1 MNKSQKDEIQ
11 RQIGEFWNKYRSNN
25 LAKRTRWWQS
35 PHIIEH
41 YNFRV
46 CGKKLSGWNEGPIEL
61 LKQKSNN
68 QVFKKAISIGC
79 GTGAKEIN
87 LIEKGIV
94 ETFVCYELSKDSII
108 IAQKLAEKKGISEKI
123 KFQLGDF
130 FESSDNC
137 PEAYDLVFWDNSLHH
152 MLDTRAAIKISKEIL
167 KNGGYFFCN
176 DYVGKSRFQWS
187 DSEIALMN
195 GIRLGLPEKFFEGE
209 NGKIDRF
216 VGRPSLEEVIKS
228 DPSEA
233 ADSENIIPA
242 VCDTFDSPLIV
253 NTGGMIYH
261 TCLNEILQN
270 IPEESEIL
278 EYLLG
283 IDDEITEH
291 GYTQYAFI
299 LAQK

>member
-1 MNKSQKDEIQ
+1 MDESTKDGIFKQ
-11 RQIGEFWNKYRSNN
+11 VGEFWNKQKEQGVNRI
-25 LAKRTRWWQS
+25 RWWQS

-46 CGKKLSGWNEGPIEL
+46 CGKYLPGWNAGPIEL

-68 QVFKKAISIGC
+68 RVFKKAISVGC
-79 GTGAKEIN
+79 GTGEKEMD

-94 ETFVCYELSKDSII
+94 ENFICYELSQDRITVG
-108 IAQKLAEKKGISEKI
+108 QELAEKKGIGEKI

-130 FESSDNC
+130 FASNDNC
-137 PEAYDLVFWDNSLHH
+137 HETYDLVFWDNSLHH
-152 MLDTRAAIKISKEIL
+152 MLDTRAAIKTSKDIL
-167 KNGGYFFCN
+167 KEEGYFFCN
-176 DYVGKSRFQWS
+176 DFVGKNRFQWS
-187 DSEIALMN
+187 DVELALIN
-195 GIRLGLPEKFFEGE
+195 GIRLNLPEEIYEVEGK
-209 NGKIDRF
+209 KIDRF
-216 VGRPSLEEVIKS
+216 VVRPDLRDMLKN

-233 ADSENIIPA
+233 ADSERIIPA
-242 VCDTFDSPLIV
+242 VYDIFDSPFIV
-253 NTGGMIYH
+253 KTGGEIYH
-261 TCLNEILQN
+261 SCLCDILQN
-270 IPEESEIL
+270 IPERSEML